1 MSKSKRSTP
10 PSHKP
15 IDDDGL
21 LIRPFDDD
29 AFANDNT
36 VRYGEEQDNC
46 DE

>member
-1 MSKSKRSTP
+1 MTKRRSTP
-10 PSHKP
+10 PAKTP
-15 IDDDGL
+15 IHDDGL

-29 AFANDNT
+29 AFENTNT